1 MDAEEK
7 ERTPMQQGNGSR
19 HEGWSSRIVFLMAAV
34 GAAIGLGN
42 LWKFPYTAGVS
53 GGAAFVLV
61 YLLAV
66 AVVAIPIVIAE
77 LMIGRRGRMS
87 PPNSFIALAR
97 EAAAHPAWRFVGW
110 MNLLAVFL
118 ILSFYSVVAGWALA
132 YVPKL
137 ALGHFTGAS
146 ADQVSAEFSALLAS
160 PARLALLHALFMALT
175 VSIVAVGLKRGI
187 ERAVRFLMPALLVM
201 LVSLVVY
208 AAVTGDMPRTI
219 RFLFQAD
226 FSKITPDVVLQAIG
240 QAFFSVS
247 VAMGL
252 LITYGAYLDRGT
264 RIGSS
269 AVYIAG
275 ADTLVALLSGLAIF
289 PLVFANGLDPAEG
302 PGLIFVT
309 LPIAFGQ
316 MPAGALFGALFF
328 LLVLVSA
335 LTSSIAIL
343 EPMVSWAEEHD
354 RLRRGPAAIVAG
366 FAAWVVGLATVFSFN
381 LWAGWFPL
389 GGFERFRNSTVFDLI
404 DYFTS
409 NLLLPLGGVLIAV
422 FTGWILSADTTRAE
436 LGLGDSRLFR
446 AWRFTLRYVAP
457 LAVGWVLLA
466 SIF

>member
-1 MDAEEK
+1 
-7 ERTPMQQGNGSR
+7 MQQGSGGP
-19 HEGWSSRIVFLMAAV
+19 HESWSSRLVFLMAAV
-34 GAAIGLGN
+34 GAAVGLGN
-42 LWKFPYTAGVS
+42 LWKFPYTAGVN

-61 YLLAV
+61 YLGAVAAV
-66 AVVAIPIVIAE
+66 AVPVVIAE

-87 PPNSFIALAR
+87 PPNSFLALAR
-97 EAAAHPAWRFVGW
+97 EAGANPAWRFVGW

-118 ILSFYSVVAGWALA
+118 ILSFYSVIAGWALA

-137 ALGHFTGAS
+137 ALGDFHRAS
-146 ADQVSAEFSALLAS
+146 ADQVAAEFSALLGS
-160 PARLALLHALFMALT
+160 PGTLALLHALFMALT

-187 ERAVRFLMPALLVM
+187 ERAVRFLMPSLLIM
-201 LVSLVVY
+201 LVALVLY
-208 AAVTGDMPRTI
+208 AAIEGDLARTVT
-219 RFLFQAD
+219 FLFQAD
-226 FSKITPDVVLQAIG
+226 FSKINADVVLQAIG

-252 LITYGAYLDRGT
+252 LITYGAYLDRET
-264 RIGSS
+264 RLGSS

-275 ADTLVALLSGLAIF
+275 ADTFVALLSGLAIF
-289 PLVFANGLDPAEG
+289 PLVFANALDPAEG

-316 MPAGALFGALFF
+316 MPAGALFGAVFF

-343 EPMVSWAEEHD
+343 EPMVSWAEEHAW
-354 RLRRGPAAIVAG
+354 LKRGPAAIAAG
-366 FAAWVVGLATVFSFN
+366 VLAWVVGLATVFSFN

-389 GGFERFRNSTVFDLI
+389 GRFERFRESTVFDLI

-422 FTGWILSADTTRAE
+422 FVGWVLSAETTRQEVGVAD
-436 LGLGDSRLFR
+436 GWWFR
-446 AWRFTLRYVAP
+446 AWRFTLRYIAP
-457 LAVGWVLLA
+457 LGVGWVLFA
-466 SIF
+466 SLT

>member
-1 MDAEEK
+1 
-7 ERTPMQQGNGSR
+7 MQQGAQGT
-19 HEGWSSRIVFLMAAV
+19 HEGWSSRLVFLMAAV
-34 GAAIGLGN
+34 GAAVGLGN
-42 LWKFPYTAGVS
+42 LWKFPYTAGVN

-61 YLLAV
+61 YLVAVAAV
-66 AVVAIPIVIAE
+66 AVPVVVAE
-77 LMIGRRGRMS
+77 LLIGRRGRMS
-87 PPNSFIALAR
+87 PPNSFLALAR
-97 EAAAHPAWRFVGW
+97 EAGANPAWRFVGW

-118 ILSFYSVVAGWALA
+118 ILSFYSVIAGWALA

-137 ALGHFTGAS
+137 ALGHFRAAS
-146 ADQVSAEFSALLAS
+146 ADQVAAEFAALLGS
-160 PARLALLHALFMALT
+160 PGTLALLHALFMALT

-187 ERAVRFLMPALLVM
+187 ERAVRLLMPTLLLMLIALVL
-201 LVSLVVY
+201 Y
-208 AAVTGDMPRTI
+208 AAIEGDMARTV

-226 FSKITPDVVLQAIG
+226 FSKIDSDVVLQAIG

-252 LITYGAYLDRGT
+252 LITYGAYLDRET

-269 AVYIAG
+269 ALYIAG
-275 ADTLVALLSGLAIF
+275 ADTFVALMSGLAIF
-289 PLVFANGLDPAEG
+289 PLVFANALDPAEG

-343 EPMVSWAEEHD
+343 EPVVSWAEEHD
-354 RLRRGPAAIVAG
+354 WMKRGPAAIAAG
-366 FAAWVVGLATVFSFN
+366 VLAWVVGLATVFSFN

-389 GGFERFRNSTVFDLI
+389 GRFERFRDSTVFDLI

-422 FTGWILSADTTRAE
+422 F
-436 LGLGDSRLFR
+436 
-446 AWRFTLRYVAP
+446 
-457 LAVGWVLLA
+457 VGWVLSAETTRQEVGVHDGRGFRVWRFALRYIA
-466 SIF
+466 PLGVGWVLFANLT

>member
-1 MDAEEK
+1 
-7 ERTPMQQGNGSR
+7 MQQANAGR
-19 HEGWSSRIVFLMAAV
+19 HEGWSSRLVFLMAAV
-34 GAAIGLGN
+34 GAAVGLGN
-42 LWKFPYTAGVS
+42 LWKFPYTAGVN

-61 YLLAV
+61 YLVAVAAV
-66 AVVAIPIVIAE
+66 AVPIVVAE
-77 LMIGRRGRMS
+77 LLIGRRGRMS

-97 EAAAHPAWRFVGW
+97 EAGASPAWRFVGW

-132 YVPKL
+132 YVPML
-137 ALGHFTGAS
+137 AGGKFTGAS
-146 ADQVSAEFSALLAS
+146 PDAVAAEFGALLAS

-175 VSIVAVGLKRGI
+175 VAIVAVGLKRGI

-201 LVSLVVY
+201 LLALVAY
-208 AAVTGDMPRTI
+208 AAVAGDLARTMD
-219 RFLFQAD
+219 FLFQAD
-226 FSKITPDVVLQAIG
+226 FSKIKPPVVLQAIG

-252 LITYGAYLDRGT
+252 LITYGAYLDRDT
-264 RIGSS
+264 RLGPS
-269 AVYIAG
+269 ACFIAG
-275 ADTLVALLSGLAIF
+275 ADTVVALLSGLAIF

-366 FAAWVVGLATVFSFN
+366 IAAWVVGLATVFSFN

-389 GGFERFRNSTVFDLI
+389 GRFERFRSSTVFDLI
-404 DYFTS
+404 DYLTS
-409 NLLLPLGGVLIAV
+409 NLLLPLGGMLIAV
-422 FTGWILSADTTRAE
+422 FVGWVLSADTTRQE
-436 LGLGDSRLFR
+436 LGLRDGRGFR
-446 AWRFTLRYVAP
+446 AWRFVLRYLAP
-457 LAVGWVLLA
+457 VAVGWVLLA
-466 SIF
+466 SLA

>member
-1 MDAEEK
+1 
-7 ERTPMQQGNGSR
+7 MQASNAVP
-19 HEGWSSRIVFLMAAV
+19 HEGWSSRLVFLMAAV

-61 YLLAV
+61 YLVAVAAV
-66 AVVAIPIVIAE
+66 AVPIVIAE

-87 PPNSFIALAR
+87 PPNSFLALAR
-97 EAAAHPAWRFVGW
+97 EAGANPAWRFVGW

-118 ILSFYSVVAGWALA
+118 ILSFYSVIAGWALA

-137 ALGHFTGAS
+137 ALGHFAGAS
-146 ADQVSAEFSALLAS
+146 ADQVSAEFNSLLAS
-160 PARLALLHALFMALT
+160 PMRLALLHAAFMALT

-187 ERAVRFLMPALLVM
+187 ERAVRFLMPALLLM
-201 LVSLVVY
+201 LIALVVY
-208 AAVTGDMPRTI
+208 AAVAGDMPRTI

-226 FSKITPDVVLQAIG
+226 FSKITAPVVLQAIG

-252 LITYGAYLDRGT
+252 LITYGAYLDRDT
-264 RIGSS
+264 RLGSS

-275 ADTLVALLSGLAIF
+275 ADTFVALMSGLAIF

-302 PGLIFVT
+302 PGLIFIT

-343 EPMVSWAEEHD
+343 EPMVSWAEERD
-354 RLRRGPAAIVAG
+354 RLRRGPAAVVAG
-366 FAAWVVGLATVFSFN
+366 VAAWLMGLATVFSFN

-389 GGFERFRNSTVFDLI
+389 GRFERFRQSTVFDLI
-404 DYFTS
+404 DYLTS
-409 NLLLPLGGVLIAV
+409 NLLLPLGGMLIALFV
-422 FTGWILSADTTRAE
+422 GWVLSAETTRAE
-436 LGLGDSRLFR
+436 LGLADGRVFR
-446 AWRFTLRYVAP
+446 AWRFVLRWLAP

-466 SIF
+466 SIV

>member
-1 MDAEEK
+1 
-7 ERTPMQQGNGSR
+7 MQQRSAGT
-19 HEGWSSRIVFLMAAV
+19 HEGWSSRIIFLMAAV
-34 GAAIGLGN
+34 GAAVGLGN

-61 YLLAV
+61 YLVAV
-66 AVVAIPIVIAE
+66 AGVAVPIVIAE
-77 LMIGRRGRMS
+77 LVIGRRGRMS
-87 PPNSFIALAR
+87 PPNSFVALAR
-97 EAAAHPAWRFVGW
+97 EAGANPAWRAVGW

-132 YVPKL
+132 YVPKM
-137 ALGHFTGAS
+137 AMGHFTRAS
-146 ADQVSAEFSALLAS
+146 ADQVSAEFGALLAS
-160 PARLALLHALFMALT
+160 PGRLALLHAIFMALT
-175 VSIVAVGLKRGI
+175 VSIVSVGLKRGI
-187 ERAVRFLMPALLVM
+187 ERAVRYLMPALLIM
-201 LVSLVVY
+201 LLALVAY
-208 AAVTGDMPRTI
+208 AAVTGDWPRTM

-226 FSKITPDVVLQAIG
+226 FSRITTDVVLQAIG

-252 LITYGAYLDRGT
+252 LITYGAYLDRQT
-264 RIGSS
+264 RLGSS
-269 AVYIAG
+269 ALYIAG
-275 ADTLVALLSGLAIF
+275 ADTCVALLSGLAIF

-302 PGLIFVT
+302 PGLIFIT

-354 RLRRGPAAIVAG
+354 RMRRGPAAIVAG
-366 FAAWVVGLATVFSFN
+366 AAAWCVGLATVFSFN

-389 GGFERFRNSTVFDLI
+389 GRFERFRASTVFDLI
-404 DYFTS
+404 DYLTS
-409 NLLLPLGGVLIAV
+409 NLLLPLGGMLIAV
-422 FTGWILSADTTRAE
+422 FVGWVLSAETTRDE
-436 LGLGDSRLFR
+436 FGLADSAAFR

-457 LAVGWVLLA
+457 LGVGWVLLA

>member
-1 MDAEEK
+1 
-7 ERTPMQQGNGSR
+7 MQASNAVP
-19 HEGWSSRIVFLMAAV
+19 HEGWSSRLVFLMAAV

-61 YLLAV
+61 YLVAVAAV
-66 AVVAIPIVIAE
+66 AVPIVIAE

-87 PPNSFIALAR
+87 PPNSFLALAR
-97 EAAAHPAWRFVGW
+97 EAGANPAWRFVGW

-118 ILSFYSVVAGWALA
+118 ILSFYSVIAGWALA

-137 ALGHFTGAS
+137 ALGHFAGAS
-146 ADQVSAEFSALLAS
+146 ADQVSAEFNSLLAS
-160 PARLALLHALFMALT
+160 PMRLALLHAAFMALT

-187 ERAVRFLMPALLVM
+187 ERAVRFLMPALLLM
-201 LVSLVVY
+201 LIALVVY
-208 AAVTGDMPRTI
+208 AAVAGDMPRTI

-226 FSKITPDVVLQAIG
+226 FSKITAPVVLQAIG

-252 LITYGAYLDRGT
+252 LITYGAYLDRDT
-264 RIGSS
+264 RLGSS

-275 ADTLVALLSGLAIF
+275 ADTFVALMSGLAIF

-302 PGLIFVT
+302 PGLIFIT

-343 EPMVSWAEEHD
+343 EPMVSWAEERD

-366 FAAWVVGLATVFSFN
+366 IAAWFMGLATVFSFN

-389 GGFERFRNSTVFDLI
+389 GRFERFRQSTVFDLI
-404 DYFTS
+404 DYLTS
-409 NLLLPLGGVLIAV
+409 NLLLPLGGMLIALFV
-422 FTGWILSADTTRAE
+422 GWVLSAETTRAE
-436 LGLGDSRLFR
+436 LGLADGRVFR
-446 AWRFTLRYVAP
+446 AWRFVLRWLAP

-466 SIF
+466 SIV

>member
-1 MDAEEK
+1 
-7 ERTPMQQGNGSR
+7 MQSGNASPHFSPA
-19 HEGWSSRIVFLMAAV
+19 HEAWSSRIVFLMAAV
-34 GAAIGLGN
+34 GAAVGLGN

-61 YLLAV
+61 YLVAIVAV
-66 AVVAIPIVIAE
+66 AVPIVMAE
-77 LMIGRRGRMS
+77 LLIGRRGRLS

-97 EAAAHPAWRFVGW
+97 EAGASRGWRLVGW

-137 ALGHFTGAS
+137 ALGHFSGAS
-146 ADQVSAEFSALLAS
+146 PQRVAEEFSALLAS
-160 PARLALLHALFMALT
+160 PTQLAILHAFFMAIT
-175 VSIVAVGLKRGI
+175 VGIVAVGLKRGI
-187 ERAVRFLMPALLVM
+187 EPAVRVLMPALLVSL
-201 LVSLVVY
+201 LVLVTY
-208 AAVTGDMPRTI
+208 AAVAGDLPRTL

-226 FSKITPDVVLQAIG
+226 FSKITPRVVLLAIG

-252 LITYGAYLDRGT
+252 LITYGSYLDRGT
-264 RIGSS
+264 RIGQS
-269 AVYIAG
+269 ALYIAG
-275 ADTLVALLSGLAIF
+275 ADTFVALLSGLAIF

-328 LLVLVSA
+328 VLVLVSA

-343 EPMVSWAEEHD
+343 EPLVSWAEEHD
-354 RLRRGPAAIVAG
+354 WMRRGPAAVIAG
-366 FAAWVVGLATVFSFN
+366 AAAWVVGLATVFSFN

-389 GGFERFRNSTVFDLI
+389 GAFERFRSSTVFDLI
-404 DYFTS
+404 DYLTS
-409 NLLLPLGGVLIAV
+409 NLLLPLGGMLIAIFV
-422 FTGWILSADTTRAE
+422 GWVLSAETTREE
-436 LGLGDSRLFR
+436 LGMPQGR
-446 AWRFTLRYVAP
+446 AFGCWRFLVRHLAP

-466 SIF
+466 SLF

>member
-1 MDAEEK
+1 
-7 ERTPMQQGNGSR
+7 MQQVSAGA

-34 GAAIGLGN
+34 GAAVGLGN

-66 AVVAIPIVIAE
+66 AVVAVPIVMAE
-77 LMIGRRGRMS
+77 LLIGRRGRMS

-97 EAAAHPAWRFVGW
+97 EAGASRGWRFVGW

-137 ALGHFTGAS
+137 ALGHFSGATPEG
-146 ADQVSAEFSALLAS
+146 VAEEFGALLAS
-160 PARLALLHALFMALT
+160 PGRLGLLHALFMALT
-175 VSIVAVGLKRGI
+175 VSIVSVGLKRGI

-201 LVSLVVY
+201 LVMLVLY
-208 AAVTGDMPRTI
+208 AAVTGDLPRTA

-226 FSKITPDVVLQAIG
+226 FSKITAPVVLQAIG

-252 LITYGAYLDRGT
+252 LITYGAYLDRET
-264 RIGSS
+264 RLGSS

-275 ADTLVALLSGLAIF
+275 ADTIVALLSGLAIF

-316 MPAGALFGALFF
+316 MPAGTVFGAVFF

-343 EPMVSWAEEHD
+343 EPIVSWAEEHAWA
-354 RLRRGPAAIVAG
+354 RRGPAAIVAG
-366 FAAWVVGLATVFSFN
+366 AAAWLMGLATVFSFN

-389 GGFERFRNSTVFDLI
+389 GGLERFRSSTVFDLI
-404 DYFTS
+404 DYLTS
-409 NLLLPLGGVLIAV
+409 NLLLPLGGLLIAV
-422 FTGWILSADTTRAE
+422 FVGWVLSAETTRQE
-436 LGLGDSRLFR
+436 LGLADDRIFR
-446 AWRFTLRYVAP
+446 AWRFLVRYLAP
-457 LAVGWVLLA
+457 AGVGWVLIA
-466 SIF
+466 SVF

>member
-1 MDAEEK
+1 MA
-7 ERTPMQQGNGSR
+7 MQQGGAGV

-34 GAAIGLGN
+34 GAAVGLGN

-61 YLLAV
+61 YLVAVAAV
-66 AVVAIPIVIAE
+66 AVPIVIAE

-97 EAAAHPAWRFVGW
+97 EAGANRAWRFVGW

-118 ILSFYSVVAGWALA
+118 ILSFYSVIAGWALA

-146 ADQVSAEFSALLAS
+146 AEQVGQEFSSLLAS

-175 VSIVAVGLKRGI
+175 VSIVAIGLKRGI
-187 ERAVRFLMPALLVM
+187 ERAVRLLMPALLLM
-201 LVSLVVY
+201 LIALVLY
-208 AAVTGDMPRTI
+208 AAVAGDLPRAL

-226 FSKITPDVVLQAIG
+226 FAKINAQVVLQAIG

-252 LITYGAYLDRGT
+252 LITYGAYLDRET

-275 ADTLVALLSGLAIF
+275 ADTFVALMSGLAIF

-343 EPMVSWAEEHD
+343 EPLVSWAEEHAWM
-354 RLRRGPAAIVAG
+354 RRRPAAVVAG
-366 FAAWVVGLATVFSFN
+366 IAAWLVGLATVFSFN

-389 GGFERFRNSTVFDLI
+389 GGFERFRTSTVFDLV
-404 DYFTS
+404 DYLTS
-409 NLLLPLGGVLIAV
+409 NLLLPLGGLLIAIFV
-422 FTGWILSADTTRAE
+422 GWVLSSETVREE
-436 LGLGDSRLFR
+436 LGLGDSRAFR
-446 AWRFTLRYVAP
+446 AWRFALRFVAP
-457 LAVGWVLLA
+457 IGVGWVLLA
-466 SIF
+466 NLF